1 MPQDE
6 QPGPAEITQ
15 PLPVVEPVP
24 AQPPQAARP
33 GIDQPTTTLPLID
46 LLAPQQADPSRTAA
60 LPPGAVPPGATPPAS
75 TPPAGMPP
83 VVAPASPIVGPATGP
98 LPTVLGPVAG
108 PAPPPR
114 RPRQLGW
121 PVVAIGAG
129 AALLLGLLGWLAFSA
144 TPTTGRPGASST
156 APTTP
161 IRVADGYQFTQRA
174 AQTDTDCVGNS
185 YGQVADFFR
194 STPCTRLQRYLYTS
208 SIDGRPVVVSVSSVQ
223 MADEQAATAL
233 KKLADT
239 DGTGNVADL
248 LRAGVRVPGL
258 PDALSDA
265 SYASTR
271 NGSTVVIVEADYAD
285 PAQRADGGLER
296 LSDAA
301 VQLGTTGG

>member
-1 MPQDE
+1 VPQDD

-15 PLPVVEPVP
+15 PLPAVEPAP
-24 AQPPQAARP
+24 AQAPPAARP
-33 GIDQPTTTLPLID
+33 GIDQPTTALPLID
-46 LLAPQQADPSRTAA
+46 LLAPKQADPSPTTAM
-60 LPPGAVPPGATPPAS
+60 PPGAIPPAA

-83 VVAPASPIVGPATGP
+83 VVAPMPPMAGSGTGP
-98 LPTVLGPVAG
+98 LPSVLGPVAG

-121 PVVAIGAG
+121 PVVAIGAA
-129 AALLLGLLGWLAFSA
+129 AALVLGLLGWLAFSS
-144 TPTTGRPGASST
+144 TPTTGRPGATST

-174 AQTDTDCVGNS
+174 AQTDTDCAGNS

-194 STPCTRLQRYLYTS
+194 GTPCTRLQRYLYTS
-208 SIDGRPVVVSVSSVQ
+208 SVDGRPVVVSVSAVQ

-248 LRAGVRVPGL
+248 LRAGVRVPGV

-271 NGSTVVIVEADYAD
+271 DGSMVVIVESDYAD
-285 PAQRADGGLER
+285 PAQRADAGLER

-301 VQLGTTGG
+301 VQLGAGGG